1 MALISSDF
9 PQGAKSEVRSLF
21 RWEWVNETKRTTH
34 GRLINTHSQTLEWEH
49 SNGFSLMPQIYT
61 HSPTV
66 ALRTHT
72 RMRKALS
79 HVRTKAHAFCL
90 FTQPQDARPVQSC
103 INIWLHICQSA
114 DCWFTVTAWLSCCWQ
129 KCQLR
134 TVAAWPNTQRC
145 GSQCF
150 LATKRSVI
158 TKCWKQGVVSGWS
171 RFCWMYHFNR
181 KKK

>member
-1 MALISSDF
+1 M
-9 PQGAKSEVRSLF
+9 
-21 RWEWVNETKRTTH
+21 NETKRTTH

-90 FTQPQDARPVQSC
+90 FTQPQDVRPVQSC

-114 DCWFTVTAWLSCCWQ
+114 DLLIHSNCLAVVLLAEVPIAQSCSMTLHAEMWF
-129 KCQLR
+129 
-134 TVAAWPNTQRC
+134 
-145 GSQCF
+145 
-150 LATKRSVI
+150 SVFFSY
-158 TKCWKQGVVSGWS
+158 QAFS
-171 RFCWMYHFNR
+171 HH
-181 KKK
+181 